1 MAEKK
6 KKVGRPKKP
15 IDYEAVEKLAS
26 IMCTQEEIASYLN
39 IGIRTLQIDKEFQ
52 RVFKKGIEKGKMS
65 LRRQQYRQAENGN
78 ITMLIWLGKQ
88 YLDQTDKSPLD
99 DKLIRA
105 RIEQSK
111 NNAKYTSAKTKLIE
125 GTEKDT
131 SLMEKLIDVIENKDD
146 VKSEEE

>member
-6 KKVGRPKKP
+6 NKGGRPKKP

-26 IMCTQEEIASYLN
+26 LMCTQQEIASYLSM
-39 IGIRTLQIDKEFQ
+39 GIRTLQNDPEFM

-78 ITMLIWLGKQ
+78 VTMLIWLGKQ
-88 YLDQTDKSPLD
+88 YLDQTDKGQLD
-99 DKLIRA
+99 EKLIRA

-111 NNAKYTSAKTKLIE
+111 KNARYTNAKTKLIE

-146 VKSEEE
+146 VKSEDE

>member
-1 MAEKK
+1 MAKK
-6 KKVGRPKKP
+6 SNAGRPKKT
-15 IDYEAVEKLAS
+15 IDYETVEKLAS
-26 IMCTQEEIASYLN
+26 LMCTQEEISAYLN
-39 IGIRTLQIDKEFQ
+39 IGIRTLQKDSEFQ
-52 RVFKKGIEKGKMS
+52 RVFKKGIDQGKMS
-65 LRRQQYRQAENGN
+65 IRRQQFRQAENGN
-78 ITMLIWLGKQ
+78 VTMLIWLGKQ
-88 YLDQTDKSPLD
+88 YLGQSDKSLLD
-99 DKLIRA
+99 EKLIKA